1 MSRRTRTA
9 GACES
14 QTTTTERRG
23 SRRAFLHCRVAPDM
37 KTTRQ
42 EQPSMR
48 TTTQLSLQTRKS
60 LAVAAMTL
68 RAPVPAVFV
77 TASKVVGA
85 GTKMVP
91 LLAKAAKAETLEQA
105 ELRRERVE
113 SITRRAPEVVITRRW
128 IHTANDFDAQSAV
141 VMKLPLLTRL
151 MNWLR
156 SDLA

>member
-1 MSRRTRTA
+1 
-9 GACES
+9 
-14 QTTTTERRG
+14 
-23 SRRAFLHCRVAPDM
+23 
-37 KTTRQ
+37 
-42 EQPSMR
+42 
-48 TTTQLSLQTRKS
+48 
-60 LAVAAMTL
+60 MTL

-77 TASKVVGA
+77 TASKVAGE

-91 LLAKAAKAETLEQA
+91 LLVKAKAAKAETLEQA

-141 VMKLPLLTRL
+141 VMKLPLLQRL